1 MIGLLLRDLR
11 NVRGTALALAGFLL
25 LGDLLMLANHR
36 VRGGDLSAFDP
47 LALVAVPGLWVL
59 AVALARKLIG
69 HEHQTRT
76 RTFLEAIPVS
86 RGAVVA
92 VRLAVGF
99 ALVALVATLQVL
111 LFAALGSP
119 SPDGALTA
127 HVLARVLLAG
137 AFATGVGFAVASLGR
152 YLTVSITTLVLLQTT
167 LSSADFDGSGVSP
180 WALVART
187 FTVDRGPLPTGPVVA
202 SLLGALVG
210 AAAAA
215 ALWCARSGSLSASLF
230 ERMSHREGMRWAAG
244 ITLAMVLVHTD
255 RDRARAFTLPGDARR
270 SDGAAVHG
278 VSVDAATLD
287 AAHAA
292 LRVVRGW
299 TGEALPAVALVARA
313 DVPAG
318 MARVEEASEGAAVVS
333 FRDVAGEGLVAAA
346 VEAAALQRTRTHI
359 RRESTAWVLDGVG
372 LLAARWGRVA
382 RPLDDDLDVV
392 LPMLASLP
400 SDLTADDLTAWRSFR
415 ERVGEDC
422 ARAVAYTLLRSV
434 ALARGASPVGA
445 MLRDVLARPWG
456 VGNAATWTLPS
467 MASAWREAGVTPVA
481 AVAAWRDHMTRLRG
495 AHRESLARV
504 PRLVASAFVT
514 AAGESR
520 TLRLALTAAASV
532 GPNAPV
538 AVTVWRLC
546 AESPHGEKGIAPG
559 DIDGRCLAWHAVVTA
574 GSLQGEGVVVP
585 AGFVRGEDV
594 LWRMRLPFAAGTPHH
609 REALR

>member
-1 MIGLLLRDLR
+1 MIGLLVRDLR

-59 AVALARKLIG
+59 AVALARKLVG
-69 HEHQTRT
+69 HEHHTRT
-76 RTFLEAIPVS
+76 RAFLDAIPVT
-86 RGAVVA
+86 RGAVIA
-92 VRLAVGF
+92 SKLLVGF
-99 ALVALVATLQVL
+99 TLVALIASLQVG
-111 LFAALGSP
+111 LFAALGAP
-119 SPDGALTA
+119 SPEGELTA
-127 HVLARVLLAG
+127 RVFARVLLAG
-137 AFATGVGFAVASLGR
+137 AFVTGVGFAVASLGR
-152 YLTVSITTLVLLQTT
+152 YLTVSITILVLLQSS
-167 LSSADFDGSGVSP
+167 LSSADFDGASVSP

-187 FTVDRGPLPTGPVVA
+187 FTVDRGPLPTGPA
-202 SLLGALVG
+202 LAALVG
-210 AAAAA
+210 ALAGAAFA
-215 ALWCARSGSLSASLF
+215 ALVWRARSGSLSAGLF

-244 ITLAMVLVHTD
+244 ITLAMVLIHTD
-255 RDRARAFTLPGDARR
+255 RDRARAFTLPGESRR
-270 SDGAAVHG
+270 TDGVVVHG

-299 TGEALPAVALVARA
+299 TGEALPDVALVARA

-318 MARVEEASEGAAVVS
+318 MMRVEEASETAAVVS
-333 FRDVAGEGLVAAA
+333 FRDVTGEGLVAAA
-346 VEAAALQRTRTHI
+346 VEAAALQRTRAHL
-359 RRESTAWVLDGVG
+359 RRESTAWTLDGVG

-382 RPLDDDLDVV
+382 RPLDDDLDLV

-400 SDLTADDLTAWRSFR
+400 HDLTADDLTSWRSFR

-422 ARAVAYTLLRSV
+422 ARAVAYTLLRAV
-434 ALARGASPVGA
+434 ALSRGRDAVTA
-445 MLRDVLARPWG
+445 MLHDVLARPWG

-467 MASAWREAGVTPVA
+467 MASAWRSAGITPVA
-481 AVAAWRDHMTRLRG
+481 AVAAWRDHLLRLRS
-495 AHRESLARV
+495 AHRDALARV
-504 PRLVASAFVT
+504 PRMLAAARVT

-520 TLRLALTAAASV
+520 TLRLALTATARLA
-532 GPNAPV
+532 PDAPV

-546 AESPHGEKGIAPG
+546 AESSHAEKGLVPG
-559 DIDGRCLAWHAVVTA
+559 DIDGRCLAWHAIVPA
-574 GSLQGEGVVVP
+574 GSLAGEGALVP

-594 LWRMRLPFAAGTPHH
+594 LWRMRAPGAANTPHH